1 MSKMLSA
8 GLFIRAPHG
17 KQPKHP
23 SIVEWVNRL
32 HCKHKMEYHLS
43 ARTMGYNYIRISQTR
58 RGAKEADTNVPAVH
72 LRLCESL

>member
-1 MSKMLSA
+1 MLSA
-8 GLFIRAPHG
+8 ALFIRAPHW

-43 ARTMGYNYIRISQTR
+43 TRMMGYNYIYESHKHTVKQKKQTP
-58 RGAKEADTNVPAVH
+58 NVPAVH
-72 LRLCESL
+72 LGLCESL